1 VIVPGTD
8 LQMLHPQFL
17 LLLPLALV
25 IAAWAWGRRAAT
37 IRFSDV
43 KRLRAVGGSGRI
55 RARTLLRALQLLIL
69 SLFIVAMARPRVG
82 WRERQIH
89 TYGLDII
96 MAIDVSESMTQMDFS
111 PNRLEAA
118 KRVTSDFLDGREFD
132 RIGVVIFGKSAFT
145 LCPLTL
151 DYGVIKDF
159 IKRLRFERLGKQ
171 PTALG
176 LGLGT
181 AVNKLK
187 DSDAKGR
194 VVVLLTDGVDTVG
207 GMDPLVAADTAESL
221 GIKVYTIGV
230 GSTGMP
236 DGASLFFGGGFQGSF
251 DEETLRAIADK
262 TGGKYFHATDN
273 KSLEKIYEEIDRLEK
288 TKTEYTEYDHYDE
301 KAGYVLGPALLLL
314 LLEILLSRTWLAK
327 LP

>member
-1 VIVPGTD
+1 MTVPGTD
-8 LQMLHPQFL
+8 LQLLHPQFL
-17 LLLPLALV
+17 LLLPLAFL
-25 IAAWAWGRRAAT
+25 IAAWAWRRRAAT

-43 KRLRAVGGSGRI
+43 QRLRVVSAPGRI
-55 RARTLLRALQLLIL
+55 RMRSVLRALQLLIL

-96 MAIDVSESMTQMDFS
+96 MAIDVSESMTQRDFS

-118 KRVTSDFLDGREFD
+118 KRVTCDFLDGRKFD
-132 RIGVVIFGKSAFT
+132 RVGVVIFGKAAFT

-151 DYGVIKDF
+151 DYGALKDF
-159 IKRLRFERLGKQ
+159 IGRLEFQRLGKQ

-176 LGLGT
+176 LGLGA

-194 VVVLLTDGVDTVG
+194 AVVLLTDGVDTVG
-207 GMDPLVAADTAESL
+207 GMDPLVAADVAESL

-230 GSTGMP
+230 GSTGIAVGSAM
-236 DGASLFFGGGFQGSF
+236 FFGSGFKGAF
-251 DEETLRAIADK
+251 DEQTLIAIADK
-262 TGGKYFHATDN
+262 TGGKYFHATDDR
-273 KSLEKIYEEIDRLEK
+273 SLEKIYEEIDQLEK

-301 KAGYVLGPALLLL
+301 KPEYLLGPALLLL
-314 LLEILLSRTWLAK
+314 LLEMILANTWLVK